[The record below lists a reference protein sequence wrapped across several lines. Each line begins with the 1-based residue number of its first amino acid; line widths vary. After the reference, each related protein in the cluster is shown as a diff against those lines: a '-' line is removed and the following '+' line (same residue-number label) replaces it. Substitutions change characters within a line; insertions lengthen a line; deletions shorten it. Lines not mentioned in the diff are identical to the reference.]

1 MTFPSRAADRGS
13 AAAAAGRSSAADRDH
28 LSRAA
33 DLYTSPLDEV
43 TNRRLAGGGGTGGG
57 TAASF
62 QFSSDED
69 EHAEIDR

>member
-13 AAAAAGRSSAADRDH
+13 AVAEGRSSAADRDH

-33 DLYTSPLDEV
+33 DLYTSPLDEI
-43 TNRRLAGGGGTGGG
+43 TNRRLAGGGTGGG

-69 EHAEIDR
+69 DHAEIDR

>member
-13 AAAAAGRSSAADRDH
+13 AAAAGRSSAADRDH

-43 TNRRLAGGGGTGGG
+43 TNRRLAGGGGAGGG

-69 EHAEIDR
+69 EHADIDR

>member
-1 MTFPSRAADRGS
+1 MTFPSRAADRES
-13 AAAAAGRSSAADRDH
+13 AAAAGRSSAADRDH

-33 DLYTSPLDEV
+33 DLYTSPLDEI
-43 TNRRLAGGGGTGGG
+43 TNRRLAGGGAGGG

-69 EHAEIDR
+69 EHADVGR